1 MAKSTKKYDV
11 AIIGGGPAGL
21 SAGIYTAR
29 ARLSSLL
36 IERGAVG
43 GQIINAEWVENY
55 PGFTESISGI
65 DLTEAMHKQATRFGL
80 ETLVAGV
87 TGIKITGRQKVVK
100 TSQGDFTAKAV
111 IVAGGSERLK
121 LGVPG
126 EAEYTGKGVS
136 YCATCDG
143 PFFRDKEVA
152 VVGGGNAAITEAI
165 ELTKFA
171 SKITVIHRRDELR
184 ATKILQ
190 EKAFA
195 EKKIKFLWDST
206 LEEIAGDA
214 FVDKI
219 TVSNVKTKKKTVLNV
234 SGVFMAVG
242 FRPNTGYL
250 KDIVK
255 LDDIG
260 AIITNERME
269 TSVPGIFA
277 AGDIRSSSIR
287 QVIAAA
293 GDGAVAA
300 ISAEKYISGQAGL
313 FAEKS

>member
-1 MAKSTKKYDV
+1 MVDSPKKYDV
-11 AIIGGGPAGL
+11 VIIGGGPAGL

-29 ARLSSLL
+29 ARLNCLL

-43 GQIINAEWVENY
+43 GQIINTEWVENY
-55 PGFTESISGI
+55 PGFAESISGI
-65 DLTEAMHKQATRFGL
+65 DLTEAMHKQATKFGL
-80 ETLVAGV
+80 ETLIAGV
-87 TGIKITGRQKVVK
+87 TGIDIKGNQKVVR
-100 TSQGDFTAKAV
+100 TSQGDFTAKA
-111 IVAGGSERLK
+111 IIIAGGSERQK

-126 EAEYTGKGVS
+126 EAEFTGRGVS

-143 PFFRDKEVA
+143 PFFKDKAVA
-152 VVGGGNAAITEAI
+152 VIGGGNAAITEAL
-165 ELTKFA
+165 ELTRFA

-195 EKKIKFLWDST
+195 EKKIDILWDSVI
-206 LEEIAGDA
+206 EEIAGDT
-214 FVDKI
+214 FVEKVR
-219 TVSNVKTKKKTVLNV
+219 VSNVKTKKKSVLDV

-242 FRPNTGYL
+242 FKPNTDYL

-260 AIITNERME
+260 TIATNEKME
-269 TSVPGIFA
+269 TGVPGIFA
-277 AGDIRSSSIR
+277 AGDIRSNSIR

-300 ISAEKYISGQAGL
+300 IGAEKYISG
-313 FAEKS
+313 

>member
-1 MAKSTKKYDV
+1 MVVKSPKEYDV
-11 AIIGGGPAGL
+11 IIIGGGPAGL

-29 ARLSSLL
+29 ARLKSLL
-36 IERGAVG
+36 VERGAVG
-43 GQIINAEWVENY
+43 GQIINTEWVENY
-55 PGFTESISGI
+55 PGFAENISGI
-65 DLTEAMHKQATRFGL
+65 DLTEAMHKQATKFGL
-80 ETLVAGV
+80 ETLVADV
-87 TGIKITGRQKVVK
+87 TGIDIKQKTKVIK

-111 IVAGGSERLK
+111 IIAGGSERQK

-143 PFFRDKEVA
+143 PFFRDKAVA
-152 VVGGGNAAITEAI
+152 VVGGGNAAITEAL

-171 SKITVIHRRDELR
+171 AGVTVIHRRDELR

-190 EKAFA
+190 EKAFGD
-195 EKKIKFLWDST
+195 KKIKILWDSVI
-206 LEEIAGDA
+206 EEITGEN
-214 FVDKI
+214 FVD
-219 TVSNVKTKKKTVLNV
+219 TVKLNNVKTKKKSDLKV

-242 FRPNTGYL
+242 FKPNTEYL
-250 KDIVK
+250 KGVVE
-255 LDDIG
+255 LDKIG
-260 AIITNERME
+260 TVVVNEKME

-277 AGDIRSSSIR
+277 AGDIRSNSIR

-300 ISAEKYISGQAGL
+300 IGAEKYIS
-313 FAEKS
+313 E

>member
-1 MAKSTKKYDV
+1 MAKSPKKYDV
-11 AIIGGGPAGL
+11 VIVGGGPAGL

-36 IERGAVG
+36 VERGAVG
-43 GQIINAEWVENY
+43 GQIINTEWVENY

-65 DLTEAMHKQATRFGL
+65 DLTEAMHKQATKFGL
-80 ETLVAGV
+80 ETLVAEV
-87 TGIKITGRQKVVK
+87 TGIKIVGKQKVVQ

-111 IVAGGSERLK
+111 IIASGSERQK

-126 EAEYTGKGVS
+126 EAVFTGKGVS

-143 PFFRDKEVA
+143 PFFRDKAVA

-195 EKKIKFLWDST
+195 EKKIEILWDSVV
-206 LEEIAGDA
+206 EEIAGDP
-214 FVDKI
+214 FVNKV
-219 TVSNVKTKKKTVLNV
+219 TVMNVKTKKKTDLEVA
-234 SGVFMAVG
+234 GVFMSVG
-242 FRPNTGYL
+242 FKPNTGYL
-250 KDIVK
+250 KGIVK

-260 AIITNERME
+260 TVIINEKME

-287 QVIAAA
+287 QIIAAA

-300 ISAEKYISGQAGL
+300 IGAEKYIKG
-313 FAEKS
+313 

>member
-1 MAKSTKKYDV
+1 LVKSPKKYDV
-11 AIIGGGPAGL
+11 VIIGGGPAGL

-29 ARLSSLL
+29 ARLNSLL

-43 GQIINAEWVENY
+43 GQIINTEWVENY
-55 PGFTESISGI
+55 PGFAESISGI

-80 ETLVAGV
+80 ETLIAEV
-87 TGIKITGRQKVVK
+87 TGIDIKGKQKVVK
-100 TSQGDFTAKAV
+100 TSKGDFPAKAV
-111 IVAGGSERLK
+111 IIAGGSERQK

-126 EAEYTGKGVS
+126 EAEFTGRGVS

-143 PFFRDKEVA
+143 PFFRDKAVA

-171 SKITVIHRRDELR
+171 TKVTVIHRRDELR

-195 EKKIKFLWDST
+195 EKKIKFLWDSV
-206 LEEIAGDA
+206 LEEIAGDT
-214 FVDKI
+214 FVERV
-219 TVSNVKTKKKTVLNV
+219 TVSNVKTKKKSDLKVA
-234 SGVFMAVG
+234 GVFMAVG
-242 FRPNTGYL
+242 FKPNTGFL
-250 KDIVK
+250 KGVVK

-260 AIITNERME
+260 TVVTNEKME

-277 AGDIRSSSIR
+277 AGDVRSSSIR

-300 ISAEKYISGQAGL
+300 VGAEKYVSEL
-313 FAEKS
+313 